1 MLLILVK
8 RKKEYDPLLLAGKEE
23 GSTLAWM
30 GIDSSSQHSCLV
42 FLHSSHDA
50 RDFSR
55 PFFPIS
61 EDHHLAQVH
70 IGDFSKMSELVPTAL
85 ERTPECG
92 ISGDYTHLHHC
103 S

>member
-1 MLLILVK
+1 
-8 RKKEYDPLLLAGKEE
+8 
-23 GSTLAWM
+23 M

-42 FLHSSHDA
+42 FLHSSHYA
-50 RDFSR
+50 KDFSR

-61 EDHHLAQVH
+61 EDHHLAQVR

-85 ERTPECG
+85 ENTPECR
-92 ISGDYTHLHHC
+92 ISGDYTHLHQC